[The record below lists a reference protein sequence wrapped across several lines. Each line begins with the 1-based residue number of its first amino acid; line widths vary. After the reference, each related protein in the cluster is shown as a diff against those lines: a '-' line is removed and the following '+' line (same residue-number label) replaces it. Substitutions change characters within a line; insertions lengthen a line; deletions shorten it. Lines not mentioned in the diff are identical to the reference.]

1 MHNDVSLEIRIDGV
15 NGKLLGTMTIP
26 RTGGSDRWSIKTTEI
41 SPITEVHDL
50 YFIFKGK
57 DTITEDLAFFDYWKF
72 E

>member
-1 MHNDVSLEIRIDGV
+1 MA
-15 NGKLLGTMTIP
+15 IP

-50 YFIFKGK
+50 YFIFKDK